1 MAADANQPVESSASL
16 ARRLAPQL
24 CRKDP
29 VTGEDCSWYHGL
41 WPDLRLLGLAATPEQ
56 QSDFLQNA
64 FAHFSR
70 RPLRLLICGSADD
83 SILAH
88 VLSACSRHK
97 LAVNITV
104 IDRCETPLFFNRRYA
119 EQAGVKIETV
129 PADIFN
135 YKPGTPF
142 DAICSHGF
150 LSQFPPSRR
159 AELVRQ
165 WSRLLAPGGTV
176 LLVNRV
182 RSGPC
187 GAETRFSEKQGREF
201 CETVAEKLR
210 HTSLAP
216 SERAT
221 LLARA
226 GIYVQRLCGYALTE
240 EELAELFHQAGFR
253 LDDCQIISSGAQ
265 DGKLTGP
272 AVPTH
277 AKHACLRASKM
288 Q

>member
-1 MAADANQPVESSASL
+1 MAADMNQPLESSASS

-41 WPDLRLLGLAATPEQ
+41 WPDLRLLGLAAAPEQ
-56 QSDFLQNA
+56 QSDFFQNA
-64 FAHFSR
+64 FAHFSG
-70 RPLRLLICGSADD
+70 RPLRLLICGAADD

-97 LAVNITV
+97 LAAHITV
-104 IDRCETPLFFNRRYA
+104 VDMCETPLFFNRRYA

-129 PADIFN
+129 AADIFN
-135 YKPGTPF
+135 YKPDTRF
-142 DAICSHGF
+142 DGICSHGF

-159 AELVRQ
+159 EELVRQ

-182 RSGPC
+182 RPGPS

-210 HTSLAP
+210 HTELDQAN
-216 SERAT
+216 RAGI
-221 LLARA
+221 LARA
-226 GIYVQRLCGYALTE
+226 EIYVRRLCGYALTE
-240 EELAELFHQAGFR
+240 EELVALFHQAGFR
-253 LDDCQIISSGAQ
+253 IEDCQIISRGAP

-272 AVPTH
+272 AVPSH
-277 AKHACLRASKM
+277 AKHACLRASKI